1 MYQINWGKSLNGESN
16 KQDSNNQR
24 CKDIGMHE
32 KKVIGLAILA
42 LGGLCII
49 TFFNQLGTLG
59 LMDKTEG
66 LFAEIPRQMLL
77 TGDWVT
83 PRWNTKT
90 FFDYPVWG
98 YWMVGLSYRIF
109 GVTAWAARLPAALAA
124 SATVLAVFGTVLRLS
139 PNGEGIKKRVS
150 RALLAGTILT
160 LSPGWIGW
168 GRASVTDMFL
178 SSSIALALLGFLL
191 VWKAGHSIMQLRIGH
206 TLIALFSGIAVLA
219 KGPVGVLLPGLT
231 IILFLLLKRRL
242 VNQVITTPWLP
253 MVALFFGIVLP
264 WYAMA
269 TRANGLDFLTRFIGF
284 SNFERFTSVLYSHPG
299 PPWFYFPWVF
309 LLLFP
314 WSIYLPVAMARLE
327 FWKFETWKVEDD
339 PADTAL
345 FATIWLVVIL
355 SFFSAAATK
364 LAGYILPVVPAGSL
378 LIALLFQPLGKPKPF
393 AKGLRVS
400 IWVNSGLFA
409 LAAITVAS
417 TKLIIKSSTDY
428 PGLTKSILDSGL
440 PVLLFIVISASS
452 AILGWIA
459 INRSRFQWAWVPNA
473 APLLV
478 LLATAIPVLLP
489 IIDHERL
496 LPIRELSAL
505 AGKSAQ
511 PGDSI
516 AVIGFK
522 RYSAILYS
530 NKPVIFANNPGD
542 LVNKI
547 SSKNQEGDV
556 FLLGTERELSKFGL
570 NLKECKSSECSIIG
584 SKDAHFL
591 LRSSIKNLLSIRA

>member
-1 MYQINWGKSLNGESN
+1 MNQINWRKSLNEESN
-16 KQDSNNQR
+16 KQDPNN
-24 CKDIGMHE
+24 KDRKDSAMHE
-32 KKVIGLAILA
+32 KKVIGLALLA
-42 LGGLCII
+42 LVGLCSIA
-49 TFFNQLGTLG
+49 FFNQLGTLG

-66 LFAEIPRQMLL
+66 LFAEIPRQMLV
-77 TGDWVT
+77 TGDWIT

-124 SATVLAVFGTVLRLS
+124 STTVLAVFGTVLQLS
-139 PNGEGIKKRVS
+139 PNAEGIKKRVS

-178 SSSIALALLGFLL
+178 SSSISLALLGFLL
-191 VWKAGHSIMQLRIGH
+191 VLKAGDSIRQRRIGH
-206 TLIALFSGIAVLA
+206 TFIALFSGIAVLA

-242 VNQVITTPWLP
+242 VNQVRTTPWLP
-253 MVALFFGIVLP
+253 MVALFSGIVLP

-269 TRANGLDFLTRFIGF
+269 TQANGLDFLSKFIGF
-284 SNFERFTSVLYSHPG
+284 SNFERFTSVIYSHPG
-299 PPWFYFPWVF
+299 PPWFYLPWVF

-314 WSIYLPVAMARLE
+314 WSIYLPVSVARLG
-327 FWKFETWKVEDD
+327 FWKRKTWKVEDA
-339 PADTAL
+339 PADAAL
-345 FATIWLVVIL
+345 FALVWLVVIL
-355 SFFSAAATK
+355 GFFSAAATK
-364 LAGYILPVVPAGSL
+364 LAGYILPIVPAGSL
-378 LIALLFQPLGKPKPF
+378 LIALLFQPFGEQKPY
-393 AKGLRVS
+393 AKGLRFS

-409 LAAITVAS
+409 LTAVAVAS
-417 TKLIIKSSTDY
+417 TSLIIGSSADY
-428 PGLTKSILDSGL
+428 PDLTKSILESGL
-440 PVLLFIVISASS
+440 PVLLFIVTSVSS
-452 AILGWIA
+452 VTLGWIA
-459 INRSRFQWAWVPNA
+459 INQSRFRWAWIPNA
-473 APLLV
+473 APLLA
-478 LLATAIPVLLP
+478 LLSTAIPLLLP
-489 IIDHERL
+489 IIDNERL

-511 PGDSI
+511 PNDSN

-542 LVNKI
+542 VVNKV
-547 SSKNQEGDV
+547 SSKNKDGYV

-570 NLKECKSSECSIIG
+570 NPRECRSNECSIVG

-591 LRSSIKNLLSIRA
+591 IKSSIKKLESIKA